1 MILALILFIITYLLM
16 MIFSTKREI
25 IVIISSILF
34 TLLGIINF
42 KEAITAIN
50 YDALL
55 IIIGT
60 MGIVG
65 FFIESKMPCLMADYL
80 LTKVT
85 DTKWAIVVLAM
96 LAGIVSAFVDNVA
109 TVLMVAP
116 IGLAICKK
124 LNISPVNALIA
135 ISVSSNLQGAAT
147 LIGDTTSIILGSYA
161 NMNFVEF
168 FFVEG
173 KPSIFFAVE
182 LGAIVTI
189 PVMLFLFRK
198 YKTKI
203 PKGEITKI
211 SDYITRVNIILFNPD
226 DLKLIKDTPSTRRK
240 MLNIEISGI
249 NSEYLQLL
257 TNYNKILKQRNA
269 YLKALSKKKKLE
281 TPFLNILTEQLV
293 DVGLKIMWI
302 REDFIN
308 NINSYISD
316 IYYKITHKGSLK
328 VLYKSEFKGKN
339 KEEIMKMFKKNIS
352 REIFLGKTL
361 FGIQHDDLE
370 FKINEEVVKEFSSVG
385 EQKNSIISFKLAE
398 IKNIEIKLHKKPI
411 LILDDLFSELD
422 REKINNILNL
432 IDTDLQTFIT
442 TTEISNVDKK
452 LLETSKIFH
461 VIDGKV
467 EEE

>member
-211 SDYITRVNIILFNPD
+211 SDYFPTILIIL
-226 DLKLIKDTPSTRRK
+226 
-240 MLNIEISGI
+240 NIVLLTI
-249 NSEYLQLL
+249 NS
-257 TNYNKILKQRNA
+257 
-269 YLKALSKKKKLE
+269 
-281 TPFLNILTEQLV
+281 FLPT
-293 DVGLKIMWI
+293 
-302 REDFIN
+302 
-308 NINSYISD
+308 
-316 IYYKITHKGSLK
+316 
-328 VLYKSEFKGKN
+328 
-339 KEEIMKMFKKNIS
+339 
-352 REIFLGKTL
+352 
-361 FGIQHDDLE
+361 
-370 FKINEEVVKEFSSVG
+370 
-385 EQKNSIISFKLAE
+385 NSIITNGVVCIALYIIGIIYYIIRKRNFKI
-398 IKNIEIKLHKKPI
+398 IKNSLKAIDLKTIIMLAGIFVVIAGITKAGLIQQLSNIFIKIGK
-411 LILDDLFSELD
+411 
-422 REKINNILNL
+422 NNIFIIYTVITFGSVFLSSF
-432 IDTDLQTFIT
+432 IDNIPYVATMLPVVSQIT
-442 TTEISNVDKK
+442 TTANAPIYLLYFGLLSGATLGGNLTPIGASANITTIAILKKEGYNVK
-452 LLETSKIFH
+452 LKDYFKIGIPFTLAA
-461 VIDGKV
+461 VITGYLYIWFV
-467 EEE
+467 WGE

>member
-96 LAGIVSAFVDNVA
+96 LDGIVSAFVDNVA

-211 SDYITRVNIILFNPD
+211 SDYFPTILIILNIV
-226 DLKLIKDTPSTRRK
+226 LLI
-240 MLNIEISGI
+240 I
-249 NSEYLQLL
+249 NS
-257 TNYNKILKQRNA
+257 
-269 YLKALSKKKKLE
+269 
-281 TPFLNILTEQLV
+281 FLPT
-293 DVGLKIMWI
+293 
-302 REDFIN
+302 
-308 NINSYISD
+308 
-316 IYYKITHKGSLK
+316 
-328 VLYKSEFKGKN
+328 
-339 KEEIMKMFKKNIS
+339 
-352 REIFLGKTL
+352 
-361 FGIQHDDLE
+361 
-370 FKINEEVVKEFSSVG
+370 
-385 EQKNSIISFKLAE
+385 NSIITNGVICIALYIIGIIYYIIRKRNFKI
-398 IKNIEIKLHKKPI
+398 IKNSLKAIDLKTIIMLAGIFVVIAGITKAGLIQQLSNIFIKIGK
-411 LILDDLFSELD
+411 
-422 REKINNILNL
+422 NNIFIIYTVITFGSVFLSSFIDNIPYVATMLPVVSQIATTANAPIYLLYFGLLSGATLGGNL
-432 IDTDLQTFIT
+432 TPIGASANIT
-442 TTEISNVDKK
+442 TIAILKKEGYNVK
-452 LLETSKIFH
+452 LKDYFKIGIPFTLAA
-461 VIDGKV
+461 VITGYLYIWFV
-467 EEE
+467 WGE

>member
-1 MILALILFIITYLLM
+1 MILALILFIITYLLI

-161 NMNFVEF
+161 NMNFVKF

-211 SDYITRVNIILFNPD
+211 SDYFPTILIILNIV
-226 DLKLIKDTPSTRRK
+226 LLI
-240 MLNIEISGI
+240 I
-249 NSEYLQLL
+249 NS
-257 TNYNKILKQRNA
+257 
-269 YLKALSKKKKLE
+269 
-281 TPFLNILTEQLV
+281 FLPT
-293 DVGLKIMWI
+293 
-302 REDFIN
+302 
-308 NINSYISD
+308 
-316 IYYKITHKGSLK
+316 
-328 VLYKSEFKGKN
+328 
-339 KEEIMKMFKKNIS
+339 
-352 REIFLGKTL
+352 
-361 FGIQHDDLE
+361 
-370 FKINEEVVKEFSSVG
+370 
-385 EQKNSIISFKLAE
+385 NSIITNGVVCIALYIIGIIYYIIRKRNFKI
-398 IKNIEIKLHKKPI
+398 IKNSLKAIDLKTIIMLAGIFVVIAGITKAGLIQQLSNIFIKIGK
-411 LILDDLFSELD
+411 
-422 REKINNILNL
+422 NNIFIIYTVITFGSVFLSSFIDNIPYVATMLPVVSQIATTANAPIYLLYFGLLSGATLGGNL
-432 IDTDLQTFIT
+432 TPIGASANIT
-442 TTEISNVDKK
+442 TIAILKKEGYNVK
-452 LLETSKIFH
+452 LKDYFKIGIPFTLAA
-461 VIDGKV
+461 VITGYLYIWFV
-467 EEE
+467 WGE

>member
-211 SDYITRVNIILFNPD
+211 SDYFPTILIILNIV
-226 DLKLIKDTPSTRRK
+226 LLI
-240 MLNIEISGI
+240 I
-249 NSEYLQLL
+249 NS
-257 TNYNKILKQRNA
+257 
-269 YLKALSKKKKLE
+269 
-281 TPFLNILTEQLV
+281 FLPT
-293 DVGLKIMWI
+293 
-302 REDFIN
+302 
-308 NINSYISD
+308 
-316 IYYKITHKGSLK
+316 
-328 VLYKSEFKGKN
+328 
-339 KEEIMKMFKKNIS
+339 
-352 REIFLGKTL
+352 
-361 FGIQHDDLE
+361 
-370 FKINEEVVKEFSSVG
+370 
-385 EQKNSIISFKLAE
+385 NSIITNGVVCIALYIIGIIYYIIRKRNFKI
-398 IKNIEIKLHKKPI
+398 IKNSLKAIDLKTIIMLAGIFVVIAGITKAGLIQQLSNIFIKIGK
-411 LILDDLFSELD
+411 
-422 REKINNILNL
+422 NNIFIIYTVITFGSVLLSSFIDNIPYVATMLPVVSQIATTANAPIYLLYFGLLSGATLGGNL
-432 IDTDLQTFIT
+432 TPIGASANIT
-442 TTEISNVDKK
+442 TIAILKKEGYNVK
-452 LLETSKIFH
+452 LKDYFKIGIPFTLAA
-461 VIDGKV
+461 VITGYLYIWFVWGK
-467 EEE
+467 

>member
-124 LNISPVNALIA
+124 LNILPVNALIA

-211 SDYITRVNIILFNPD
+211 SDYFPTILIILNIV
-226 DLKLIKDTPSTRRK
+226 LLI
-240 MLNIEISGI
+240 I
-249 NSEYLQLL
+249 NS
-257 TNYNKILKQRNA
+257 
-269 YLKALSKKKKLE
+269 
-281 TPFLNILTEQLV
+281 FLPT
-293 DVGLKIMWI
+293 
-302 REDFIN
+302 
-308 NINSYISD
+308 
-316 IYYKITHKGSLK
+316 
-328 VLYKSEFKGKN
+328 
-339 KEEIMKMFKKNIS
+339 
-352 REIFLGKTL
+352 
-361 FGIQHDDLE
+361 
-370 FKINEEVVKEFSSVG
+370 
-385 EQKNSIISFKLAE
+385 NSIITNGVICIALYIIGIIYYIIRKRNFKI
-398 IKNIEIKLHKKPI
+398 IKNSLKAIDLKTIIMLAGIFVVIAGITKAGLIQQLSNIFIKIGK
-411 LILDDLFSELD
+411 
-422 REKINNILNL
+422 NNIFIIYTVITFGSVFLSSFIDNIPYVATMLPVVSQIATTANAPIYLLYFGLLSGATLGGNL
-432 IDTDLQTFIT
+432 TPIGASANIT
-442 TTEISNVDKK
+442 TIAILKKEGYNVK
-452 LLETSKIFH
+452 LKDYFKIGIPFTLAA
-461 VIDGKV
+461 VITGYLYIWFV
-467 EEE
+467 WGE

>member
-161 NMNFVEF
+161 NMNFVKF

-211 SDYITRVNIILFNPD
+211 SDYFPTILIILNIV
-226 DLKLIKDTPSTRRK
+226 LLI
-240 MLNIEISGI
+240 I
-249 NSEYLQLL
+249 NS
-257 TNYNKILKQRNA
+257 
-269 YLKALSKKKKLE
+269 
-281 TPFLNILTEQLV
+281 FLPT
-293 DVGLKIMWI
+293 
-302 REDFIN
+302 
-308 NINSYISD
+308 
-316 IYYKITHKGSLK
+316 
-328 VLYKSEFKGKN
+328 
-339 KEEIMKMFKKNIS
+339 
-352 REIFLGKTL
+352 
-361 FGIQHDDLE
+361 
-370 FKINEEVVKEFSSVG
+370 
-385 EQKNSIISFKLAE
+385 NSIITNGVVCIALYIIGIIYYIIRKRNFKI
-398 IKNIEIKLHKKPI
+398 IKNSLKAIDLKTIIMLAGIFVVIAGITKAGLIQQLSNIFIKIGK
-411 LILDDLFSELD
+411 
-422 REKINNILNL
+422 NNIFIIYTVITFGSVFLSSFIDNIPYVATMLPVVSQIATTANAPIYLLYFGLLSGATLGGNL
-432 IDTDLQTFIT
+432 TPIGASANIT
-442 TTEISNVDKK
+442 TIAILKKEGYNVK
-452 LLETSKIFH
+452 LKDYFKIGIPFTLAA
-461 VIDGKV
+461 VITGYLYIWFVWVK
-467 EEE
+467 

>member
-211 SDYITRVNIILFNPD
+211 SDYFPTILIILNIV
-226 DLKLIKDTPSTRRK
+226 LLI
-240 MLNIEISGI
+240 I
-249 NSEYLQLL
+249 NS
-257 TNYNKILKQRNA
+257 
-269 YLKALSKKKKLE
+269 
-281 TPFLNILTEQLV
+281 FLPT
-293 DVGLKIMWI
+293 
-302 REDFIN
+302 
-308 NINSYISD
+308 
-316 IYYKITHKGSLK
+316 
-328 VLYKSEFKGKN
+328 
-339 KEEIMKMFKKNIS
+339 
-352 REIFLGKTL
+352 
-361 FGIQHDDLE
+361 
-370 FKINEEVVKEFSSVG
+370 
-385 EQKNSIISFKLAE
+385 NSIITNGVICIALYIIGIIYYIIRKRNFKI
-398 IKNIEIKLHKKPI
+398 IKNSLKAIDLKTIIMLAGIFVVIAGITKAGLIQQLSNIFIKIGK
-411 LILDDLFSELD
+411 
-422 REKINNILNL
+422 NNIFIIYTVITFGSVFLSSFIDNIPYVATMLPVVSQIATTSNAPIYLLYFGLLSGATLGGNL
-432 IDTDLQTFIT
+432 TPIGASANIT
-442 TTEISNVDKK
+442 TIAILKKEGYNVK
-452 LLETSKIFH
+452 LKDYFKIGIPFTLAA
-461 VIDGKV
+461 VITGYLYIWFV
-467 EEE
+467 WGE

>member
-161 NMNFVEF
+161 NMNFVKF

-203 PKGEITKI
+203 PKGGITKI
-211 SDYITRVNIILFNPD
+211 SDYFPTILIILNIV
-226 DLKLIKDTPSTRRK
+226 LLI
-240 MLNIEISGI
+240 I
-249 NSEYLQLL
+249 NS
-257 TNYNKILKQRNA
+257 
-269 YLKALSKKKKLE
+269 
-281 TPFLNILTEQLV
+281 FLPT
-293 DVGLKIMWI
+293 
-302 REDFIN
+302 
-308 NINSYISD
+308 
-316 IYYKITHKGSLK
+316 
-328 VLYKSEFKGKN
+328 
-339 KEEIMKMFKKNIS
+339 
-352 REIFLGKTL
+352 
-361 FGIQHDDLE
+361 
-370 FKINEEVVKEFSSVG
+370 
-385 EQKNSIISFKLAE
+385 NSIITNGVICIALYIIGIIYYIIRKRNFKI
-398 IKNIEIKLHKKPI
+398 IKNSLKAIDLKTIIMLAGIFVVIAGITKAGLIQQLSNIFIKIGK
-411 LILDDLFSELD
+411 
-422 REKINNILNL
+422 NNIFIIYTVITFGSVFLSSFIDNIPYVATMLPVVSQIATTANAPIYLLYFGLLSGATLGGNL
-432 IDTDLQTFIT
+432 TPIGASANITMIAILKKEGYNVKLKDYFKIGIPFTFAAVIT
-442 TTEISNVDKK
+442 GYLYIWFVW
-452 LLETSKIFH
+452 
-461 VIDGKV
+461 GK
-467 EEE
+467 

>member
-16 MIFSTKREI
+16 MIFSTKREV

-211 SDYITRVNIILFNPD
+211 SDYFPTILIILNIV
-226 DLKLIKDTPSTRRK
+226 LLI
-240 MLNIEISGI
+240 I
-249 NSEYLQLL
+249 NS
-257 TNYNKILKQRNA
+257 
-269 YLKALSKKKKLE
+269 
-281 TPFLNILTEQLV
+281 FLPT
-293 DVGLKIMWI
+293 
-302 REDFIN
+302 
-308 NINSYISD
+308 
-316 IYYKITHKGSLK
+316 
-328 VLYKSEFKGKN
+328 
-339 KEEIMKMFKKNIS
+339 
-352 REIFLGKTL
+352 
-361 FGIQHDDLE
+361 
-370 FKINEEVVKEFSSVG
+370 
-385 EQKNSIISFKLAE
+385 NSIITNGVICIALYIIGIIYYIIRKRNFKI
-398 IKNIEIKLHKKPI
+398 IKNSLKAIDLKTIIMLAGIFVVIAGITKAGLIQQLSNIFIKIGK
-411 LILDDLFSELD
+411 
-422 REKINNILNL
+422 NNIFIIYTVITFGSVFLSSFIDNIPYVATMLPVVSQIATTANAPIYLLYFGLLSGATLGGNL
-432 IDTDLQTFIT
+432 TPIGASANIT
-442 TTEISNVDKK
+442 TIAILKKEGYNVK
-452 LLETSKIFH
+452 LKDYFKIGIPFTLAA
-461 VIDGKV
+461 VITGYLYIWFV
-467 EEE
+467 WGE

>member
-60 MGIVG
+60 MGIVV

-211 SDYITRVNIILFNPD
+211 SDYFPTILIILNIV
-226 DLKLIKDTPSTRRK
+226 LLI
-240 MLNIEISGI
+240 I
-249 NSEYLQLL
+249 NS
-257 TNYNKILKQRNA
+257 
-269 YLKALSKKKKLE
+269 
-281 TPFLNILTEQLV
+281 FLPT
-293 DVGLKIMWI
+293 
-302 REDFIN
+302 
-308 NINSYISD
+308 
-316 IYYKITHKGSLK
+316 
-328 VLYKSEFKGKN
+328 
-339 KEEIMKMFKKNIS
+339 
-352 REIFLGKTL
+352 
-361 FGIQHDDLE
+361 
-370 FKINEEVVKEFSSVG
+370 
-385 EQKNSIISFKLAE
+385 NSIITNGVICIALYIIGIIYYIIRKRNFKI
-398 IKNIEIKLHKKPI
+398 IKNSLKAIDLKTIIMLAGIFVVIAGITKAGLIQQLSNIFIKIGK
-411 LILDDLFSELD
+411 
-422 REKINNILNL
+422 NNIFIIYTVITFGSVFLSSFIDNIPYVATMLPVVSQIETTANAPIYLLYFGLLSGATLGGNL
-432 IDTDLQTFIT
+432 TPIGASANIT
-442 TTEISNVDKK
+442 TIAILKKEGYNVK
-452 LLETSKIFH
+452 LKDYFKIGIPFTLAA
-461 VIDGKV
+461 VITGYLYIWFV
-467 EEE
+467 WGE

>member
-168 FFVEG
+168 FFVKG

-203 PKGEITKI
+203 PKGGITKI
-211 SDYITRVNIILFNPD
+211 SDYFPTILIILNIV
-226 DLKLIKDTPSTRRK
+226 LLI
-240 MLNIEISGI
+240 I
-249 NSEYLQLL
+249 NS
-257 TNYNKILKQRNA
+257 
-269 YLKALSKKKKLE
+269 
-281 TPFLNILTEQLV
+281 FLPT
-293 DVGLKIMWI
+293 
-302 REDFIN
+302 
-308 NINSYISD
+308 
-316 IYYKITHKGSLK
+316 
-328 VLYKSEFKGKN
+328 
-339 KEEIMKMFKKNIS
+339 
-352 REIFLGKTL
+352 
-361 FGIQHDDLE
+361 
-370 FKINEEVVKEFSSVG
+370 
-385 EQKNSIISFKLAE
+385 NSIITNGVICIALYIIGIIYYIIRKRNFKI
-398 IKNIEIKLHKKPI
+398 IKNSLKAIDLKTIIMLAGIFVVIAGITKAGLIQQLSNIFIKIGK
-411 LILDDLFSELD
+411 
-422 REKINNILNL
+422 NNIFIIYTVITFGSVFLSSFIDNIPYVATMLPVVSQIATTANAPIYLLYFGLLSGATLGGNL
-432 IDTDLQTFIT
+432 TPIGASANIT
-442 TTEISNVDKK
+442 TIAILKKEGYNVK
-452 LLETSKIFH
+452 LKDYFKIGIPFTFAA
-461 VIDGKV
+461 VITGYLYIWFVWGK
-467 EEE
+467 

>member
-1 MILALILFIITYLLM
+1 M

-96 LAGIVSAFVDNVA
+96 LADNVA

-161 NMNFVEF
+161 NMNFVKF

-211 SDYITRVNIILFNPD
+211 SDYFPTILIILNIV
-226 DLKLIKDTPSTRRK
+226 LLI
-240 MLNIEISGI
+240 I
-249 NSEYLQLL
+249 NS
-257 TNYNKILKQRNA
+257 
-269 YLKALSKKKKLE
+269 
-281 TPFLNILTEQLV
+281 FLPT
-293 DVGLKIMWI
+293 
-302 REDFIN
+302 
-308 NINSYISD
+308 
-316 IYYKITHKGSLK
+316 
-328 VLYKSEFKGKN
+328 
-339 KEEIMKMFKKNIS
+339 
-352 REIFLGKTL
+352 
-361 FGIQHDDLE
+361 
-370 FKINEEVVKEFSSVG
+370 
-385 EQKNSIISFKLAE
+385 NSIITNGVICIALYIIGIIYYIIRKRNFKI
-398 IKNIEIKLHKKPI
+398 IKNSLKAIDLKTIIMLAGIFVVIAGITKAGLIQQLSNIFIKIGK
-411 LILDDLFSELD
+411 
-422 REKINNILNL
+422 NNIFIIYTVITFGSVFLSSFIDNIPYVATMLPVVSQIATTANAPIYLLYFGLLSGATLGGNL
-432 IDTDLQTFIT
+432 TPIGASANIT
-442 TTEISNVDKK
+442 TIAILKKEGYNVK
-452 LLETSKIFH
+452 LKDYFKIGIPFTLAA
-461 VIDGKV
+461 VITGYLYIWFVWGK
-467 EEE
+467 

>member
-211 SDYITRVNIILFNPD
+211 SDYFPTILIILNIV
-226 DLKLIKDTPSTRRK
+226 LLI
-240 MLNIEISGI
+240 I
-249 NSEYLQLL
+249 NS
-257 TNYNKILKQRNA
+257 
-269 YLKALSKKKKLE
+269 
-281 TPFLNILTEQLV
+281 FLPT
-293 DVGLKIMWI
+293 
-302 REDFIN
+302 
-308 NINSYISD
+308 
-316 IYYKITHKGSLK
+316 
-328 VLYKSEFKGKN
+328 
-339 KEEIMKMFKKNIS
+339 
-352 REIFLGKTL
+352 
-361 FGIQHDDLE
+361 
-370 FKINEEVVKEFSSVG
+370 
-385 EQKNSIISFKLAE
+385 NSIITNGVICIALYIIGIIYYIIRKRNFKI
-398 IKNIEIKLHKKPI
+398 IKNSLKAIDLKTIIMLAGIFVVIAGITKAGLIQQLSNIFIKIGK
-411 LILDDLFSELD
+411 
-422 REKINNILNL
+422 NNIFIIYTVITFGSVFLSSFIENIPYVATMLPVVSQIATTANAPIYLLYFGLLSGATLGGNL
-432 IDTDLQTFIT
+432 TPIGASANIT
-442 TTEISNVDKK
+442 TIAILKKEGYNVK
-452 LLETSKIFH
+452 LKDYFKIGIPFTLAA
-461 VIDGKV
+461 VITGYLYIWFV
-467 EEE
+467 WGE

>member
-211 SDYITRVNIILFNPD
+211 SDYFPTILIILNIV
-226 DLKLIKDTPSTRRK
+226 LLI
-240 MLNIEISGI
+240 I
-249 NSEYLQLL
+249 NS
-257 TNYNKILKQRNA
+257 
-269 YLKALSKKKKLE
+269 
-281 TPFLNILTEQLV
+281 FLPT
-293 DVGLKIMWI
+293 
-302 REDFIN
+302 
-308 NINSYISD
+308 
-316 IYYKITHKGSLK
+316 
-328 VLYKSEFKGKN
+328 
-339 KEEIMKMFKKNIS
+339 
-352 REIFLGKTL
+352 
-361 FGIQHDDLE
+361 
-370 FKINEEVVKEFSSVG
+370 
-385 EQKNSIISFKLAE
+385 NSIITNGVICIALYIIGIIYYIIRKRNFKI
-398 IKNIEIKLHKKPI
+398 IKNSLKAIDLKTIIMLAGIFVVIAGITKAGLIQQLSNIFIKMGKNNSFIIYTVITFGSVFLSSFIDNIPYVATMLPVVSQIATTANAPI
-411 LILDDLFSELD
+411 YLLYFGLLSGATLGG
-422 REKINNILNL
+422 NL
-432 IDTDLQTFIT
+432 TPIGASANIT
-442 TTEISNVDKK
+442 TIAILKKEGYNVK
-452 LLETSKIFH
+452 LKDYFKIGIPFTLAA
-461 VIDGKV
+461 VITGYLYIWFV
-467 EEE
+467 WGE

>member
-1 MILALILFIITYLLM
+1 MILALILFIITYPLM

-34 TLLGIINF
+34 ILLGIINF

-80 LTKVT
+80 LKKVT

-211 SDYITRVNIILFNPD
+211 SDYFPTILIILNIV
-226 DLKLIKDTPSTRRK
+226 LLI
-240 MLNIEISGI
+240 I
-249 NSEYLQLL
+249 NS
-257 TNYNKILKQRNA
+257 
-269 YLKALSKKKKLE
+269 
-281 TPFLNILTEQLV
+281 FLPT
-293 DVGLKIMWI
+293 
-302 REDFIN
+302 
-308 NINSYISD
+308 
-316 IYYKITHKGSLK
+316 
-328 VLYKSEFKGKN
+328 
-339 KEEIMKMFKKNIS
+339 
-352 REIFLGKTL
+352 
-361 FGIQHDDLE
+361 
-370 FKINEEVVKEFSSVG
+370 
-385 EQKNSIISFKLAE
+385 NSIITNGVICIALYIIGIIYYIIRKRNFKI
-398 IKNIEIKLHKKPI
+398 IKNSLKAIDLKTIIMLAGIFVVIAGITKAGLIQQLSNIFIKIGK
-411 LILDDLFSELD
+411 
-422 REKINNILNL
+422 NNIFIIYTVITFGSVSLSSFIDNIPYVATMLPVVSQIATTANAPIYLLYFGLLSGATLGGNL
-432 IDTDLQTFIT
+432 TPIGASANIT
-442 TTEISNVDKK
+442 TIAILKKEGYNVK
-452 LLETSKIFH
+452 LKDYFKIGIPFTLAA
-461 VIDGKV
+461 VITGYLYIWFV
-467 EEE
+467 WGE

>member
-96 LAGIVSAFVDNVA
+96 LAGILSAFVDNVA

-161 NMNFVEF
+161 NMNFVKF

-211 SDYITRVNIILFNPD
+211 SDYFPTILIILNIV
-226 DLKLIKDTPSTRRK
+226 LLI
-240 MLNIEISGI
+240 I
-249 NSEYLQLL
+249 NS
-257 TNYNKILKQRNA
+257 
-269 YLKALSKKKKLE
+269 
-281 TPFLNILTEQLV
+281 FLPT
-293 DVGLKIMWI
+293 
-302 REDFIN
+302 
-308 NINSYISD
+308 
-316 IYYKITHKGSLK
+316 
-328 VLYKSEFKGKN
+328 
-339 KEEIMKMFKKNIS
+339 
-352 REIFLGKTL
+352 
-361 FGIQHDDLE
+361 
-370 FKINEEVVKEFSSVG
+370 
-385 EQKNSIISFKLAE
+385 NSIITNGVVCIALYIIGIIYYIIRKRNFKI
-398 IKNIEIKLHKKPI
+398 IKNSLKAIDLKTIIMLAGIFVVIAGITKAGLIQQLSNIFIKIGK
-411 LILDDLFSELD
+411 
-422 REKINNILNL
+422 NNIFIIYTVITFGSVFLSSFIDNIPYVATMLPVVSQIATTANAPIYLLYFGLLSGATLGGNL
-432 IDTDLQTFIT
+432 TPIGASANIT
-442 TTEISNVDKK
+442 TIAILKKEGYNVK
-452 LLETSKIFH
+452 LKDYFKIGIPFTLVA
-461 VIDGKV
+461 VITGYLYIWFVWGK
-467 EEE
+467 

>member
-42 KEAITAIN
+42 KEATTAIN

-116 IGLAICKK
+116 IVLAICKK

-161 NMNFVEF
+161 NMNFVKF

-211 SDYITRVNIILFNPD
+211 SDYFPTILIILNIV
-226 DLKLIKDTPSTRRK
+226 LLI
-240 MLNIEISGI
+240 I
-249 NSEYLQLL
+249 NS
-257 TNYNKILKQRNA
+257 
-269 YLKALSKKKKLE
+269 
-281 TPFLNILTEQLV
+281 FLPT
-293 DVGLKIMWI
+293 
-302 REDFIN
+302 
-308 NINSYISD
+308 
-316 IYYKITHKGSLK
+316 
-328 VLYKSEFKGKN
+328 
-339 KEEIMKMFKKNIS
+339 
-352 REIFLGKTL
+352 
-361 FGIQHDDLE
+361 
-370 FKINEEVVKEFSSVG
+370 
-385 EQKNSIISFKLAE
+385 NSIITNGVVCIALYIIGIIYYIIRKRNFKI
-398 IKNIEIKLHKKPI
+398 IKNSLKAIDLKTIIMLAGIFVVIAGITKAGLIQQLSNIFIKIGK
-411 LILDDLFSELD
+411 
-422 REKINNILNL
+422 NNIFIIYTVITFGSVFLSSFIDNIPYVATMLPVVSQIATTANAPIYLLYFGLLSGATLGGNL
-432 IDTDLQTFIT
+432 TPIGASANIT
-442 TTEISNVDKK
+442 TIAILKKEGYNVK
-452 LLETSKIFH
+452 LKDYFKIGIPFTLAA
-461 VIDGKV
+461 VITGYLYIWFVWGK
-467 EEE
+467 

>member
-80 LTKVT
+80 LKKVT

-124 LNISPVNALIA
+124 LNILPVNALIA

-211 SDYITRVNIILFNPD
+211 SDYFPTILIILNIV
-226 DLKLIKDTPSTRRK
+226 LLI
-240 MLNIEISGI
+240 I
-249 NSEYLQLL
+249 NS
-257 TNYNKILKQRNA
+257 
-269 YLKALSKKKKLE
+269 
-281 TPFLNILTEQLV
+281 FLPT
-293 DVGLKIMWI
+293 
-302 REDFIN
+302 
-308 NINSYISD
+308 
-316 IYYKITHKGSLK
+316 
-328 VLYKSEFKGKN
+328 
-339 KEEIMKMFKKNIS
+339 
-352 REIFLGKTL
+352 
-361 FGIQHDDLE
+361 
-370 FKINEEVVKEFSSVG
+370 
-385 EQKNSIISFKLAE
+385 NSIITNGVICIALYIIGIIYYIIRKRNFKI
-398 IKNIEIKLHKKPI
+398 IKNSLKAIDLKTIIMLAGIFVVIAGITKAGLIQQLSNIFIKIGK
-411 LILDDLFSELD
+411 
-422 REKINNILNL
+422 NNIFIIYTVITFGSVFLSSFIDNIPYVATMLPVVSQIARTSNAPIYLLYFGLLSGATLGGNL
-432 IDTDLQTFIT
+432 TPIGASANIT
-442 TTEISNVDKK
+442 TIAILKKEGYNVK
-452 LLETSKIFH
+452 LKDYFKIGIPFTLAA
-461 VIDGKV
+461 VITGYLYIWFV
-467 EEE
+467 WGE

>member
-109 TVLMVAP
+109 TILMVAP

-182 LGAIVTI
+182 LGAIVTT

-211 SDYITRVNIILFNPD
+211 SDYFPTILIILNIV
-226 DLKLIKDTPSTRRK
+226 LLI
-240 MLNIEISGI
+240 I
-249 NSEYLQLL
+249 NS
-257 TNYNKILKQRNA
+257 
-269 YLKALSKKKKLE
+269 
-281 TPFLNILTEQLV
+281 FLPT
-293 DVGLKIMWI
+293 
-302 REDFIN
+302 
-308 NINSYISD
+308 
-316 IYYKITHKGSLK
+316 
-328 VLYKSEFKGKN
+328 
-339 KEEIMKMFKKNIS
+339 
-352 REIFLGKTL
+352 
-361 FGIQHDDLE
+361 
-370 FKINEEVVKEFSSVG
+370 
-385 EQKNSIISFKLAE
+385 NSIITNGVICIALYIIGIIYYIIRKRNFKI
-398 IKNIEIKLHKKPI
+398 IKNSLKAIDLKTIIMLAGIFVVIAGITKAGLIQQLSNIFIKIGK
-411 LILDDLFSELD
+411 
-422 REKINNILNL
+422 NNIFIIYTVITFGSVFLSSFIDNIPYVATMLPVVSQIATIANAPIYLLYFGLLSGATLGGNL
-432 IDTDLQTFIT
+432 TPIGASANIT
-442 TTEISNVDKK
+442 TIAILKKEGYNVK
-452 LLETSKIFH
+452 LKDYFKIGIPFTLAA
-461 VIDGKV
+461 VITGYLYIWFVWGK
-467 EEE
+467 

>member
-161 NMNFVEF
+161 NMNFVKF

-211 SDYITRVNIILFNPD
+211 SDYFPTILIILNIV
-226 DLKLIKDTPSTRRK
+226 LLI
-240 MLNIEISGI
+240 I
-249 NSEYLQLL
+249 NS
-257 TNYNKILKQRNA
+257 
-269 YLKALSKKKKLE
+269 
-281 TPFLNILTEQLV
+281 FLPT
-293 DVGLKIMWI
+293 
-302 REDFIN
+302 
-308 NINSYISD
+308 
-316 IYYKITHKGSLK
+316 
-328 VLYKSEFKGKN
+328 
-339 KEEIMKMFKKNIS
+339 
-352 REIFLGKTL
+352 
-361 FGIQHDDLE
+361 
-370 FKINEEVVKEFSSVG
+370 
-385 EQKNSIISFKLAE
+385 NSIITNGVVCIALYIIGIIYYIIRKRNFKI
-398 IKNIEIKLHKKPI
+398 IKNSLKAIDLKTIIMLAGIFVVIAGITKAGLIQQLSNIFIKIGK
-411 LILDDLFSELD
+411 
-422 REKINNILNL
+422 NNIFIIYTVITFGSVFLSSFIDNIPYVATMLPVVSQIATTANAPIYLLYFGLLSGATLGGNL
-432 IDTDLQTFIT
+432 TPIGASANIT
-442 TTEISNVDKK
+442 TIAILKKEGYNVK
-452 LLETSKIFH
+452 LKDYFKIGIPFTFAA
-461 VIDGKV
+461 VITGYLYIWFVWGK
-467 EEE
+467 

>member
-80 LTKVT
+80 LKKVT

-211 SDYITRVNIILFNPD
+211 SDYFPTILIILNIV
-226 DLKLIKDTPSTRRK
+226 LLI
-240 MLNIEISGI
+240 I
-249 NSEYLQLL
+249 NS
-257 TNYNKILKQRNA
+257 
-269 YLKALSKKKKLE
+269 
-281 TPFLNILTEQLV
+281 FLPT
-293 DVGLKIMWI
+293 
-302 REDFIN
+302 
-308 NINSYISD
+308 
-316 IYYKITHKGSLK
+316 
-328 VLYKSEFKGKN
+328 
-339 KEEIMKMFKKNIS
+339 
-352 REIFLGKTL
+352 
-361 FGIQHDDLE
+361 
-370 FKINEEVVKEFSSVG
+370 
-385 EQKNSIISFKLAE
+385 NSIITNGVICIALYIIGIIYYIIRKRNFKI
-398 IKNIEIKLHKKPI
+398 IKNSLKAIDLKTIIMLAGIFVVIAGITKAGLIQQLSNIFIKIGK
-411 LILDDLFSELD
+411 
-422 REKINNILNL
+422 NNIFIIYTVITFGSVFLSSFIDNIPYVATMLPVVSQIATTANAPIYLLYFGLLSGATLGGNL
-432 IDTDLQTFIT
+432 TPIGASANIT
-442 TTEISNVDKK
+442 TIAILKKEGYNVKLKDYFKIGIPFTLAAVITGYLYIWFVWGGIIFIQINEIFDR
-452 LLETSKIFH
+452 
-461 VIDGKV
+461 
-467 EEE
+467 

>member
-16 MIFSTKREI
+16 MIFSIKREI

-161 NMNFVEF
+161 NMNFVKF

-203 PKGEITKI
+203 PKGGITKI
-211 SDYITRVNIILFNPD
+211 SDYFPTILIILNIV
-226 DLKLIKDTPSTRRK
+226 LLI
-240 MLNIEISGI
+240 I
-249 NSEYLQLL
+249 NS
-257 TNYNKILKQRNA
+257 
-269 YLKALSKKKKLE
+269 
-281 TPFLNILTEQLV
+281 FLPT
-293 DVGLKIMWI
+293 
-302 REDFIN
+302 
-308 NINSYISD
+308 
-316 IYYKITHKGSLK
+316 
-328 VLYKSEFKGKN
+328 
-339 KEEIMKMFKKNIS
+339 
-352 REIFLGKTL
+352 
-361 FGIQHDDLE
+361 
-370 FKINEEVVKEFSSVG
+370 
-385 EQKNSIISFKLAE
+385 NSIITNGVICIALYIIGIIYYIIRKRNFKI
-398 IKNIEIKLHKKPI
+398 IKNSLKAIDLKTIIMLAGIFVVIAGITKAGLIQQLSNIFIKIGK
-411 LILDDLFSELD
+411 
-422 REKINNILNL
+422 NNIFIIYTVITFGSVFLSSFIDNIPYVATMLPVVSQIATTANAPIYLLYFGLLSGATLGGNL
-432 IDTDLQTFIT
+432 TPIGASANIT
-442 TTEISNVDKK
+442 TIAILKKEGYNVK
-452 LLETSKIFH
+452 LKDYFKIGIPFTLAA
-461 VIDGKV
+461 VITGYLYIWFVWGK
-467 EEE
+467 

>member
-109 TVLMVAP
+109 TILMVAP

-211 SDYITRVNIILFNPD
+211 SDYFPTILIILNIV
-226 DLKLIKDTPSTRRK
+226 LLI
-240 MLNIEISGI
+240 I
-249 NSEYLQLL
+249 NS
-257 TNYNKILKQRNA
+257 
-269 YLKALSKKKKLE
+269 
-281 TPFLNILTEQLV
+281 FLPT
-293 DVGLKIMWI
+293 
-302 REDFIN
+302 
-308 NINSYISD
+308 
-316 IYYKITHKGSLK
+316 
-328 VLYKSEFKGKN
+328 
-339 KEEIMKMFKKNIS
+339 
-352 REIFLGKTL
+352 
-361 FGIQHDDLE
+361 
-370 FKINEEVVKEFSSVG
+370 
-385 EQKNSIISFKLAE
+385 NSIITNGVVCIALYIIGIIYYIIRKRNFKI
-398 IKNIEIKLHKKPI
+398 IKNSLKAIDLKTIIMLAGIFVVIAGITKAGLIQQLSNIFIKIGK
-411 LILDDLFSELD
+411 
-422 REKINNILNL
+422 NNIFIIYTVITFGSVLLSSFIDNIPYVATMLPVVSQIATTANAPIYLLYFGLLSGATLGGNL
-432 IDTDLQTFIT
+432 TPIGASANIT
-442 TTEISNVDKK
+442 TIAILKKEGYNVK
-452 LLETSKIFH
+452 LKDYFKIGIPFTLAA
-461 VIDGKV
+461 VITGYLYIWFVWGK
-467 EEE
+467 

>member
-173 KPSIFFAVE
+173 KPSMFFAVE

-211 SDYITRVNIILFNPD
+211 SDYFPTILIILNIV
-226 DLKLIKDTPSTRRK
+226 LLI
-240 MLNIEISGI
+240 I
-249 NSEYLQLL
+249 NS
-257 TNYNKILKQRNA
+257 
-269 YLKALSKKKKLE
+269 
-281 TPFLNILTEQLV
+281 FLPT
-293 DVGLKIMWI
+293 
-302 REDFIN
+302 
-308 NINSYISD
+308 
-316 IYYKITHKGSLK
+316 
-328 VLYKSEFKGKN
+328 
-339 KEEIMKMFKKNIS
+339 
-352 REIFLGKTL
+352 
-361 FGIQHDDLE
+361 
-370 FKINEEVVKEFSSVG
+370 
-385 EQKNSIISFKLAE
+385 NSIITNGVICIALYIIGIIYYIIRKRNFKI
-398 IKNIEIKLHKKPI
+398 IKNSLKAIDLKTIIMLAGIFVVIAGITKAGLIQQLSNIFIKIGK
-411 LILDDLFSELD
+411 
-422 REKINNILNL
+422 NNIFIIYTVITFGSVFLSSFIDNIPYVATMLPVVSQIATTANAPIYLLYFGLLSGATLGGNL
-432 IDTDLQTFIT
+432 TPIGASANIT
-442 TTEISNVDKK
+442 TIAILKKEGYNVK
-452 LLETSKIFH
+452 LKDYFKIGIPFTLAA
-461 VIDGKV
+461 VITGYLYIWFV
-467 EEE
+467 WGE

>member
-211 SDYITRVNIILFNPD
+211 SDYFPTILIILNIV
-226 DLKLIKDTPSTRRK
+226 LLI
-240 MLNIEISGI
+240 I
-249 NSEYLQLL
+249 NS
-257 TNYNKILKQRNA
+257 
-269 YLKALSKKKKLE
+269 
-281 TPFLNILTEQLV
+281 FLPT
-293 DVGLKIMWI
+293 
-302 REDFIN
+302 
-308 NINSYISD
+308 
-316 IYYKITHKGSLK
+316 
-328 VLYKSEFKGKN
+328 
-339 KEEIMKMFKKNIS
+339 
-352 REIFLGKTL
+352 
-361 FGIQHDDLE
+361 
-370 FKINEEVVKEFSSVG
+370 
-385 EQKNSIISFKLAE
+385 NSIITNGVICIALYIIGIIYYIIRKRNFKI
-398 IKNIEIKLHKKPI
+398 IKNSLKAIDLKTIIMLAGIFVVIAGITKAGLIQQLSNIFIKIGK
-411 LILDDLFSELD
+411 
-422 REKINNILNL
+422 NNIFIIYTVITFGSVFLSSFIDNIPYVATMLPVVSQIATTANAPIYLLYFGLLSGATLGGNL
-432 IDTDLQTFIT
+432 TPIWASANIT
-442 TTEISNVDKK
+442 TIAILKKEGYNVK
-452 LLETSKIFH
+452 LKDYFKIGIPFTLAA
-461 VIDGKV
+461 VITGYLYIWFV
-467 EEE
+467 WGE

>member
-65 FFIESKMPCLMADYL
+65 FFIESKMPCLMSDYL

-161 NMNFVEF
+161 NMNFVKF

-211 SDYITRVNIILFNPD
+211 SDYFPTILIILNIV
-226 DLKLIKDTPSTRRK
+226 LLI
-240 MLNIEISGI
+240 I
-249 NSEYLQLL
+249 NS
-257 TNYNKILKQRNA
+257 
-269 YLKALSKKKKLE
+269 
-281 TPFLNILTEQLV
+281 FLPT
-293 DVGLKIMWI
+293 
-302 REDFIN
+302 
-308 NINSYISD
+308 
-316 IYYKITHKGSLK
+316 
-328 VLYKSEFKGKN
+328 
-339 KEEIMKMFKKNIS
+339 
-352 REIFLGKTL
+352 
-361 FGIQHDDLE
+361 
-370 FKINEEVVKEFSSVG
+370 
-385 EQKNSIISFKLAE
+385 NSIITNGVICIALYIIGIIYYIIRKRNFKI
-398 IKNIEIKLHKKPI
+398 IKNSLKAIDLKTIIILAGIFVVIAGITKAGLIQQLSNIFIKIGK
-411 LILDDLFSELD
+411 
-422 REKINNILNL
+422 NNIFIIYTVITFGSVFLSSFIDNIPYVATMLPVVSQIATTANAPIYLLYFGLLSGATLGGNL
-432 IDTDLQTFIT
+432 TPIGASANIT
-442 TTEISNVDKK
+442 TIAILKKEGYNVK
-452 LLETSKIFH
+452 LKDYFKIGIPFTLAA
-461 VIDGKV
+461 VITGYLYIWFVWGK
-467 EEE
+467 

>member
-1 MILALILFIITYLLM
+1 MILALILFIITYPLM

-34 TLLGIINF
+34 ILLGIINF

-211 SDYITRVNIILFNPD
+211 SDYFPTILIILNIV
-226 DLKLIKDTPSTRRK
+226 LLI
-240 MLNIEISGI
+240 I
-249 NSEYLQLL
+249 NS
-257 TNYNKILKQRNA
+257 
-269 YLKALSKKKKLE
+269 
-281 TPFLNILTEQLV
+281 FLPT
-293 DVGLKIMWI
+293 
-302 REDFIN
+302 
-308 NINSYISD
+308 
-316 IYYKITHKGSLK
+316 
-328 VLYKSEFKGKN
+328 
-339 KEEIMKMFKKNIS
+339 
-352 REIFLGKTL
+352 
-361 FGIQHDDLE
+361 
-370 FKINEEVVKEFSSVG
+370 
-385 EQKNSIISFKLAE
+385 NSIITNGVICIALYIIGIIYYIIRKRNFKI
-398 IKNIEIKLHKKPI
+398 IKNSLKAIDLKTIIMLAGIFVVIAGITKAGLIQQLSNIFIKIGK
-411 LILDDLFSELD
+411 
-422 REKINNILNL
+422 NNIFIIYTVITFGSVFLSSFIDNIPYVATMLPVVSQIATTANAPIYLLYFGLLSGATLGGNL
-432 IDTDLQTFIT
+432 TPIGASANIT
-442 TTEISNVDKK
+442 TIAILKKEGYNVK
-452 LLETSKIFH
+452 LKDYFKIGIPFTLAA
-461 VIDGKV
+461 VITGYLYIWFV
-467 EEE
+467 WGE

>member
-1 MILALILFIITYLLM
+1 MILALILFIITYPLM

-211 SDYITRVNIILFNPD
+211 SDYFPTILIILNIV
-226 DLKLIKDTPSTRRK
+226 LLI
-240 MLNIEISGI
+240 I
-249 NSEYLQLL
+249 NS
-257 TNYNKILKQRNA
+257 
-269 YLKALSKKKKLE
+269 
-281 TPFLNILTEQLV
+281 FLPT
-293 DVGLKIMWI
+293 
-302 REDFIN
+302 
-308 NINSYISD
+308 
-316 IYYKITHKGSLK
+316 
-328 VLYKSEFKGKN
+328 
-339 KEEIMKMFKKNIS
+339 
-352 REIFLGKTL
+352 
-361 FGIQHDDLE
+361 
-370 FKINEEVVKEFSSVG
+370 
-385 EQKNSIISFKLAE
+385 NSIITNGVICIALYIIGIIYYIIRKRNFKI
-398 IKNIEIKLHKKPI
+398 IKNSLKAIDLKTIIMLAGIFVVIAGITKAGLIQQLSNIFIKIGK
-411 LILDDLFSELD
+411 
-422 REKINNILNL
+422 NNIFIIYTVITFGSVFLSSFIDNIPYVATMLPVVSQIAITANAPIYLLYFGLLSGATLGGNL
-432 IDTDLQTFIT
+432 TPIGASANIT
-442 TTEISNVDKK
+442 TIAILKKEGYNVK
-452 LLETSKIFH
+452 LKDYFKIGIPFTLAA
-461 VIDGKV
+461 VITGYLYIWFV
-467 EEE
+467 WGE

>member
-1 MILALILFIITYLLM
+1 M

-211 SDYITRVNIILFNPD
+211 SDYFPTILIILNIV
-226 DLKLIKDTPSTRRK
+226 LLI
-240 MLNIEISGI
+240 I
-249 NSEYLQLL
+249 NS
-257 TNYNKILKQRNA
+257 
-269 YLKALSKKKKLE
+269 
-281 TPFLNILTEQLV
+281 FLPT
-293 DVGLKIMWI
+293 
-302 REDFIN
+302 
-308 NINSYISD
+308 
-316 IYYKITHKGSLK
+316 
-328 VLYKSEFKGKN
+328 
-339 KEEIMKMFKKNIS
+339 
-352 REIFLGKTL
+352 
-361 FGIQHDDLE
+361 
-370 FKINEEVVKEFSSVG
+370 
-385 EQKNSIISFKLAE
+385 NSIITNGVICIALYIIGIIYYIIRKRNFKI
-398 IKNIEIKLHKKPI
+398 IKNSLKAIDLKTIIMLAGIFVVIAGITKAGLIQQLSNIFIKIGK
-411 LILDDLFSELD
+411 
-422 REKINNILNL
+422 NNIFIIYTVITFGSVFLSSFIDNIPYVATMLPVVSQIATTANTPIYLLYFGLLSGATLGGNL
-432 IDTDLQTFIT
+432 TPIGASANIT
-442 TTEISNVDKK
+442 TIAILKKEGYNVK
-452 LLETSKIFH
+452 LKDYFKIGIPFTLAA
-461 VIDGKV
+461 VITGYLYIWFV
-467 EEE
+467 WGE

>member
-161 NMNFVEF
+161 NMNFVKF

-211 SDYITRVNIILFNPD
+211 SDYFPTILIILNIV
-226 DLKLIKDTPSTRRK
+226 LLI
-240 MLNIEISGI
+240 I
-249 NSEYLQLL
+249 NS
-257 TNYNKILKQRNA
+257 
-269 YLKALSKKKKLE
+269 
-281 TPFLNILTEQLV
+281 FLPT
-293 DVGLKIMWI
+293 
-302 REDFIN
+302 
-308 NINSYISD
+308 
-316 IYYKITHKGSLK
+316 
-328 VLYKSEFKGKN
+328 
-339 KEEIMKMFKKNIS
+339 
-352 REIFLGKTL
+352 
-361 FGIQHDDLE
+361 
-370 FKINEEVVKEFSSVG
+370 
-385 EQKNSIISFKLAE
+385 NSIITNGVVCIALYIIGIIYYIIRKRNFKI
-398 IKNIEIKLHKKPI
+398 IKNSLKAIDLKTIIMLVVIAGITKAGLIQQLSNIFIKIGK
-411 LILDDLFSELD
+411 
-422 REKINNILNL
+422 NNIFIIYTVITFGSVFLSSFIDNIPYVATMLPVVSQIATTANAPIYLLYFGLLSGATLGGNL
-432 IDTDLQTFIT
+432 TPIGASANIT
-442 TTEISNVDKK
+442 TIAILKKEGYNVK
-452 LLETSKIFH
+452 LKDYFKIGIPFTLAA
-461 VIDGKV
+461 VITGYLYIWFVWGK
-467 EEE
+467 

>member
-203 PKGEITKI
+203 PKGGITKI
-211 SDYITRVNIILFNPD
+211 SDYFPTILIILNIV
-226 DLKLIKDTPSTRRK
+226 LLI
-240 MLNIEISGI
+240 I
-249 NSEYLQLL
+249 NS
-257 TNYNKILKQRNA
+257 
-269 YLKALSKKKKLE
+269 
-281 TPFLNILTEQLV
+281 FLPT
-293 DVGLKIMWI
+293 
-302 REDFIN
+302 
-308 NINSYISD
+308 
-316 IYYKITHKGSLK
+316 
-328 VLYKSEFKGKN
+328 
-339 KEEIMKMFKKNIS
+339 
-352 REIFLGKTL
+352 
-361 FGIQHDDLE
+361 
-370 FKINEEVVKEFSSVG
+370 
-385 EQKNSIISFKLAE
+385 NSIITNGVICIALYIIGIIYYIIRKRNFKI
-398 IKNIEIKLHKKPI
+398 IKNSLKAIDLKTIIMLAGIFVVIAGITKAGLIQQLSNIFIKIGK
-411 LILDDLFSELD
+411 
-422 REKINNILNL
+422 NNIFIIYTVITFGSVFLSSFIDNIPYVATMLPVVSQIATTANAPIYLLYFGLLSGATLGGNL
-432 IDTDLQTFIT
+432 TPIGASANIT
-442 TTEISNVDKK
+442 TIAILKKEGYNVK
-452 LLETSKIFH
+452 LKDYFKIGIPFTLAA
-461 VIDGKV
+461 VITGYLYIWFV
-467 EEE
+467 WGE

>member
-211 SDYITRVNIILFNPD
+211 SDYFPTILIILNIV
-226 DLKLIKDTPSTRRK
+226 LLI
-240 MLNIEISGI
+240 I
-249 NSEYLQLL
+249 NS
-257 TNYNKILKQRNA
+257 
-269 YLKALSKKKKLE
+269 
-281 TPFLNILTEQLV
+281 FLPT
-293 DVGLKIMWI
+293 
-302 REDFIN
+302 
-308 NINSYISD
+308 
-316 IYYKITHKGSLK
+316 
-328 VLYKSEFKGKN
+328 
-339 KEEIMKMFKKNIS
+339 
-352 REIFLGKTL
+352 
-361 FGIQHDDLE
+361 
-370 FKINEEVVKEFSSVG
+370 
-385 EQKNSIISFKLAE
+385 NSIITNGVVCIALYIIGIIYYIIRKRNFKI
-398 IKNIEIKLHKKPI
+398 IKNSLKAIDLKTIMMLAGIFVVIAGITKAGLIQQLSNIFIKIGK
-411 LILDDLFSELD
+411 
-422 REKINNILNL
+422 NNIFIIYTVITFGSVFLSSFIDNIPYVATMLPVVSQIATTANAPIYLLYFGLLSGATLGGNL
-432 IDTDLQTFIT
+432 TPIGASANIT
-442 TTEISNVDKK
+442 TIAILKKEGYNVK
-452 LLETSKIFH
+452 LKDYFKIGIPFTLAA
-461 VIDGKV
+461 VITGYLYIWFV
-467 EEE
+467 WGE

>member
-211 SDYITRVNIILFNPD
+211 SDYFPTILIILNIV
-226 DLKLIKDTPSTRRK
+226 LLI
-240 MLNIEISGI
+240 I
-249 NSEYLQLL
+249 NS
-257 TNYNKILKQRNA
+257 
-269 YLKALSKKKKLE
+269 
-281 TPFLNILTEQLV
+281 FLPT
-293 DVGLKIMWI
+293 
-302 REDFIN
+302 
-308 NINSYISD
+308 
-316 IYYKITHKGSLK
+316 
-328 VLYKSEFKGKN
+328 
-339 KEEIMKMFKKNIS
+339 
-352 REIFLGKTL
+352 
-361 FGIQHDDLE
+361 
-370 FKINEEVVKEFSSVG
+370 
-385 EQKNSIISFKLAE
+385 NSIITNGVICIALYIIGIIYYIIRKRKFKI
-398 IKNIEIKLHKKPI
+398 IKNSLKAIDLKTIIMLAGIFVVIAGITKAGLIQQLSNIFIKIGK
-411 LILDDLFSELD
+411 
-422 REKINNILNL
+422 NNIFIIYTVITFGSVFLSSFIDNIPYVATMLPVVSQIATTANAPIYLLYFGLLSGATLGGNL
-432 IDTDLQTFIT
+432 TPIGASANIT
-442 TTEISNVDKK
+442 TIAILKKEGYNVK
-452 LLETSKIFH
+452 LKDYFKIGIPFTLAA
-461 VIDGKV
+461 VITGYLYIWFV
-467 EEE
+467 WGE

>member
-211 SDYITRVNIILFNPD
+211 SDYFPTILIILNIV
-226 DLKLIKDTPSTRRK
+226 LLI
-240 MLNIEISGI
+240 I
-249 NSEYLQLL
+249 NS
-257 TNYNKILKQRNA
+257 
-269 YLKALSKKKKLE
+269 
-281 TPFLNILTEQLV
+281 FLPT
-293 DVGLKIMWI
+293 
-302 REDFIN
+302 
-308 NINSYISD
+308 
-316 IYYKITHKGSLK
+316 
-328 VLYKSEFKGKN
+328 
-339 KEEIMKMFKKNIS
+339 
-352 REIFLGKTL
+352 
-361 FGIQHDDLE
+361 
-370 FKINEEVVKEFSSVG
+370 
-385 EQKNSIISFKLAE
+385 NSIITNGVICIALYIIGIIYYIIRKRNFKI
-398 IKNIEIKLHKKPI
+398 IKNSLKAIDLKTIIMLAGIFVVIAGITKAGLIQQLSNIFIKIGK
-411 LILDDLFSELD
+411 
-422 REKINNILNL
+422 NNIFIIYTVITFGSVFLSSFIDNIPYVATMLPVVSQIATTANAPIYLLYFGLLSGATLGGNL
-432 IDTDLQTFIT
+432 TPIGAYANIT
-442 TTEISNVDKK
+442 TIAILKKEGYNVK
-452 LLETSKIFH
+452 LKDYFKIGIPFTLAA
-461 VIDGKV
+461 VITGYLYIWFV
-467 EEE
+467 WGE

>member
-42 KEAITAIN
+42 KEAITANN

-211 SDYITRVNIILFNPD
+211 SDYFPTILIILNIV
-226 DLKLIKDTPSTRRK
+226 LLI
-240 MLNIEISGI
+240 I
-249 NSEYLQLL
+249 NS
-257 TNYNKILKQRNA
+257 
-269 YLKALSKKKKLE
+269 
-281 TPFLNILTEQLV
+281 FLPT
-293 DVGLKIMWI
+293 
-302 REDFIN
+302 
-308 NINSYISD
+308 
-316 IYYKITHKGSLK
+316 
-328 VLYKSEFKGKN
+328 
-339 KEEIMKMFKKNIS
+339 
-352 REIFLGKTL
+352 
-361 FGIQHDDLE
+361 
-370 FKINEEVVKEFSSVG
+370 
-385 EQKNSIISFKLAE
+385 NSIITNGVICIALYIIGIIYYIIRKRNFKI
-398 IKNIEIKLHKKPI
+398 IKNSLKAIDLKTIIMLAGIFVVIAGITKAGLIQQLSNIFIKIGK
-411 LILDDLFSELD
+411 
-422 REKINNILNL
+422 NNIFIIYTVITFGSVFLSSFIDNIPYVATMLPVVSQIARTSNAPIYLLYFGLLSGATLGGNL
-432 IDTDLQTFIT
+432 TPIGASANIT
-442 TTEISNVDKK
+442 TIAILKKEGYNVK
-452 LLETSKIFH
+452 LKDYFKIGIPFTLAA
-461 VIDGKV
+461 VITGYLYIWFV
-467 EEE
+467 WGE

>member
-161 NMNFVEF
+161 NMNFVKF

-211 SDYITRVNIILFNPD
+211 SDYFPTILIILNIV
-226 DLKLIKDTPSTRRK
+226 LLI
-240 MLNIEISGI
+240 I
-249 NSEYLQLL
+249 NS
-257 TNYNKILKQRNA
+257 
-269 YLKALSKKKKLE
+269 
-281 TPFLNILTEQLV
+281 FLPT
-293 DVGLKIMWI
+293 
-302 REDFIN
+302 
-308 NINSYISD
+308 
-316 IYYKITHKGSLK
+316 
-328 VLYKSEFKGKN
+328 
-339 KEEIMKMFKKNIS
+339 
-352 REIFLGKTL
+352 
-361 FGIQHDDLE
+361 
-370 FKINEEVVKEFSSVG
+370 
-385 EQKNSIISFKLAE
+385 NSIITNGVICIALYIIGIIYYIIRKRNFKIIKDSLKAIDLKTIMMLAGIFVVIAGITKAGLIQQLSNIF
-398 IKNIEIKLHKKPI
+398 IKIGK
-411 LILDDLFSELD
+411 
-422 REKINNILNL
+422 NNIFIIYTVITFGSVFMSSFIDNIPYVATMLPVVSQIATTANAPIYLLYFGLLSGATLGGNL
-432 IDTDLQTFIT
+432 TPIGASANIT
-442 TTEISNVDKK
+442 TIAILKKEGYNVK
-452 LLETSKIFH
+452 LKDYFKIGIPFTLAA
-461 VIDGKV
+461 VITGYLYIWFV
-467 EEE
+467 WGE

>member
-211 SDYITRVNIILFNPD
+211 SDYFPTILII
-226 DLKLIKDTPSTRRK
+226 
-240 MLNIEISGI
+240 
-249 NSEYLQLL
+249 
-257 TNYNKILKQRNA
+257 
-269 YLKALSKKKKLE
+269 
-281 TPFLNILTEQLV
+281 LNILL
-293 DVGLKIMWI
+293 LI
-302 REDFIN
+302 
-308 NINSYISD
+308 INS
-316 IYYKITHKGSLK
+316 
-328 VLYKSEFKGKN
+328 
-339 KEEIMKMFKKNIS
+339 
-352 REIFLGKTL
+352 FLPT
-361 FGIQHDDLE
+361 
-370 FKINEEVVKEFSSVG
+370 
-385 EQKNSIISFKLAE
+385 NSIITNGVICIALYIIGIIYYIIRKRNFKI
-398 IKNIEIKLHKKPI
+398 IKNSLKAIDLKTIIMLAGIFVVIAGITKAGLIQQLSNIFIKIGK
-411 LILDDLFSELD
+411 
-422 REKINNILNL
+422 NNIFIIYTVITFGSVFLSSFIDNIPYVATMLPVVSQIATTANAPIYLLYFGLLSGATLGGNL
-432 IDTDLQTFIT
+432 TPIGASANIT
-442 TTEISNVDKK
+442 TIAILKKEGYNVK
-452 LLETSKIFH
+452 LKDYFKIGIPFTLAA
-461 VIDGKV
+461 VITGYLYIWFV
-467 EEE
+467 WGE

>member
-135 ISVSSNLQGAAT
+135 ISVSSNLQGTAT

-211 SDYITRVNIILFNPD
+211 SDYFPTILIILNIV
-226 DLKLIKDTPSTRRK
+226 LLI
-240 MLNIEISGI
+240 I
-249 NSEYLQLL
+249 NS
-257 TNYNKILKQRNA
+257 
-269 YLKALSKKKKLE
+269 
-281 TPFLNILTEQLV
+281 FLPT
-293 DVGLKIMWI
+293 
-302 REDFIN
+302 
-308 NINSYISD
+308 
-316 IYYKITHKGSLK
+316 
-328 VLYKSEFKGKN
+328 
-339 KEEIMKMFKKNIS
+339 
-352 REIFLGKTL
+352 
-361 FGIQHDDLE
+361 
-370 FKINEEVVKEFSSVG
+370 
-385 EQKNSIISFKLAE
+385 NSIITNGVICIALYIIGIIYYIIRKRNFKI
-398 IKNIEIKLHKKPI
+398 IKNSLKAIDLKTIIMLAGIFVVIAGITKAGLIQQLSNIFIKIGK
-411 LILDDLFSELD
+411 
-422 REKINNILNL
+422 NNIFIIYTVITFGSVFLSSFIDNIPYVATMLPVVSQIATTANAPIYLLYFGLLSGATLGGNL
-432 IDTDLQTFIT
+432 TPIGASANIT
-442 TTEISNVDKK
+442 TIAILKKEGYNVK
-452 LLETSKIFH
+452 LKDYFKIGIPFTLAA
-461 VIDGKV
+461 VITGYLYIWFV
-467 EEE
+467 WGE

>member
-211 SDYITRVNIILFNPD
+211 SDYFPTILIILNIV
-226 DLKLIKDTPSTRRK
+226 LLI
-240 MLNIEISGI
+240 I
-249 NSEYLQLL
+249 NS
-257 TNYNKILKQRNA
+257 
-269 YLKALSKKKKLE
+269 
-281 TPFLNILTEQLV
+281 FLPT
-293 DVGLKIMWI
+293 
-302 REDFIN
+302 
-308 NINSYISD
+308 
-316 IYYKITHKGSLK
+316 
-328 VLYKSEFKGKN
+328 
-339 KEEIMKMFKKNIS
+339 
-352 REIFLGKTL
+352 
-361 FGIQHDDLE
+361 
-370 FKINEEVVKEFSSVG
+370 
-385 EQKNSIISFKLAE
+385 NSIITNGVVCIALYIIGIIYYIIRKRNFKI
-398 IKNIEIKLHKKPI
+398 IKNSLKAIDLKTIIMLAGIFVVIAGITKAGLIQQLSNIFIKISK
-411 LILDDLFSELD
+411 
-422 REKINNILNL
+422 NNIFIIYTVITFGSVFLSSF
-432 IDTDLQTFIT
+432 IDNIPYVATMLPVVSQIT
-442 TTEISNVDKK
+442 TTANAPIYLLYFGLLSGATLGGNLTPIGASANITTIAILKKEGYNVK
-452 LLETSKIFH
+452 LKDYFKIGIPFTLAA
-461 VIDGKV
+461 VITGYLYIWFV
-467 EEE
+467 WGE